1 MQKKLHRLLFGMR
14 ASALAWNAA
23 VLMFVALPLASL
35 SIDVTRAMYVRTH
48 LQAAADAACQAAAN
62 SLDVPAFRDTG
73 VQQIDYDLGR
83 SRAGQV
89 FYNTLRDAG
98 QVRFSPSLS
107 VGYLSPTVAWCS
119 ASAPVDRFLPGTP
132 EMTPLV
138 ETTSEMRVSQE
149 H

>member
-1 MQKKLHRLLFGMR
+1 MKKKLHRLLHGVR

-35 SIDVTRAMYVRTH
+35 SIDVTRGMYVRTH

-83 SRAGQV
+83 ARAGQV
-89 FYNTLRDAG
+89 FFDTLRDAG

-107 VGYLSPTVAWCS
+107 VGYLSPTIAYCS

-132 EMTPLV
+132 PMTARV
-138 ETTSEMRVSQE
+138 ETTSEMRVSQGR
-149 H
+149 